1 MRSGDSAEEE
11 VEPKPKRRLFG
22 LFPGKKIIKYVPKA
36 DPSPEEMA
44 PFSTALTPSQ
54 LYALIDPKSLDHLSS
69 LGGSDALLTGL
80 GTDAAQGLSDTG
92 GDIPLSERER
102 VYGFNRVPERKGK
115 SLLRLMWMAYQ
126 DKVLV
131 SRDRKSFVVEK

>member
-1 MRSGDSAEEE
+1 MRSGESAEDEL

-22 LFPGKKIIKYVPKA
+22 LFPAKKIVKYVPKA
-36 DPSPEEMA
+36 DPTPEQMA

-54 LYALIDPKSLDHLSS
+54 LYALIDPKSLDHLTS

-80 GTDAAQGLSDTG
+80 GTNASQGLSDDG
-92 GDIPLSERER
+92 GEIPLSERER

-131 SRDRKSFVVEK
+131 RHFRIRRF